1 MEGWIALPLLISAG
15 GRPNVFVMSDT
26 SWAVARVIR
35 PAKSPVT
42 LLWEGGSVD
51 KCSISL
57 LQRDLR

>member
-26 SWAVARVIR
+26 SWAVAGVIR

-42 LLWEGGSVD
+42 LLWEGLLTSVLSVYF
-51 KCSISL
+51 KGI
-57 LQRDLR
+57 